1 MTSSAPRTPIRA
13 ITNPSLSISSRAP
26 SLPAYAPYL
35 THALSQKQLKYILPR
50 TVVLAWAVASGT
62 AIWQG
67 GDGWIG
73 TLLIPINV
81 KVILATG
88 LLWIAGVLPVLVARK
103 GGVGEPRPRG
113 TSPLSL
119 LSSAWKM
126 HKPKTTFLI
135 HALSALALLAV
146 HIFLAYSFEP
156 KDPKLSL
163 FVKSKKHPYYLSPRT
178 LYLLLSVLP
187 LITLQTLRAILLRAP
202 FPSTPPSILT
212 VPLTALALSVVSIPL
227 TFALFLL
234 LHFIFFPI
242 LSFTPI
248 LNTLL
253 KPVIG
258 HLLRPRTSFLVLPFT
273 NVSLLFRSAILG
285 FIAAFTW
292 LTTAYI
298 VDSAL
303 SQRILTSAPLAALIE
318 GTDAKA
324 SKEGNI
330 FQMYLA
336 YQELLYRLQTFPGVA
351 EEIFTDQKFQPTLW
365 ATLLRNSLLFLGE
378 RYQETLRRGAP
389 PPPPP
394 AVQKVE
400 MKKREVEVGSPA
412 QVLRKRVF
420 KSGRPSEVERVLNV
434 LASDGPIV
442 DAVNHVPELFRSV
455 SSSPAPAAASASPP
469 PAAPSA
475 PAVERPGLIAALVK
489 RAKERAVE
497 RVPGEVRAYAGDLK
511 KWAEMERVG
520 RSVEVGVRGWE
531 GVRGV
536 VDVISFL
543 TSASLHRD
551 AFGTVQRDIPKILE
565 AFTRFLAEIEGW
577 TLELARIAEEE
588 ERNGRDGESERER
601 GVEVLGEIGDSLKEG
616 TALIVR
622 TFGDKLL
629 AFKFPTGVAGRVQG
643 FLDYCAI

>member
-1 MTSSAPRTPIRA
+1 
-13 ITNPSLSISSRAP
+13 
-26 SLPAYAPYL
+26 
-35 THALSQKQLKYILPR
+35 
-50 TVVLAWAVASGT
+50 
-62 AIWQG
+62 
-67 GDGWIG
+67 
-73 TLLIPINV
+73 
-81 KVILATG
+81 
-88 LLWIAGVLPVLVARK
+88 
-103 GGVGEPRPRG
+103 
-113 TSPLSL
+113 
-119 LSSAWKM
+119 M

-163 FVKSKKHPYYLSPRT
+163 FVKSKYKTPILPLPRT

-202 FPSTPPSILT
+202 FPI
-212 VPLTALALSVVSIPL
+212 PLTALALSVVSIPL

-234 LHFIFFPI
+234 LRFIFFPI

-258 HLLRPRTSFLVLPFT
+258 HLLHPRTSFLVLPFT

-330 FQMYLA
+330 FQMYFA

-497 RVPGEVRAYAGDLK
+497 R

-543 TSASLHRD
+543 TSASLHHD

-577 TLELARIAEEE
+577 TLELAVLLRRGED
-588 ERNGRDGESERER
+588 GRDGESERER
-601 GVEVLGEIGDSLKEG
+601 EG
-616 TALIVR
+616 
-622 TFGDKLL
+622 G
-629 AFKFPTGVAGRVQG
+629 
-643 FLDYCAI
+643 